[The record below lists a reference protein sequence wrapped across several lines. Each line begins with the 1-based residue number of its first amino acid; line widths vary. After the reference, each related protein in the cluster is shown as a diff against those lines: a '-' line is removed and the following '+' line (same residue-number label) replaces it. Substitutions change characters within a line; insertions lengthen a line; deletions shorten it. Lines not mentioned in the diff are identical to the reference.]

1 MAKNQ
6 IELYPTYWAS
16 FSGGKDSLY
25 MIYYILNHLDKYPL
39 TGVVYFDLET
49 DFPFIKNV
57 VDYVESE
64 LKRYGVPMLRIK
76 PRKSWHE
83 MYYHVVSS
91 GKRVG
96 KITGYPT
103 RLIRWCSNQY
113 KADSQEQLTRM
124 MREQG
129 KRVIY
134 YIGFC
139 ADEVKR
145 FKFEL
150 NDRSNN
156 VTQIYPLAEAGIN
169 ESEILEWAK
178 NEPIYNDYYKYNDR
192 CGCICCP
199 MASLKS
205 LAYTKKYYPEE
216 YEHYMKLALETE
228 KMRERE
234 LGRPFSVWAS
244 NPKYNTEYRM
254 RRVDEL
260 IAKEEENEH

>member
-57 VDYVESE
+57 VDYVESK

-76 PRKSWHE
+76 PRKSWHDL
-83 MYYHVVSS
+83 YAKY
-91 GKRVG
+91 G
-96 KITGYPT
+96 GYPT
-103 RLIRWCSNQY
+103 RVARWCNSHY
-113 KADSQEQLTRM
+113 KLDAEKQLKEM
-124 MREQG
+124 MASQG
-129 KRVIY
+129 KRVIF

-139 ADEVKR
+139 ADEIKR
-145 FKFEL
+145 FRFDL
-150 NDRSNN
+150 NDRSPN

-199 MASLKS
+199 MSSLKN
-205 LAYTKKYYPEE
+205 LVYTKKYYPAE
-216 YEHYMKLALETE
+216 YEYHMNLALETD
-228 KMRERE
+228 KRRERE
-234 LGRPFSVWAS
+234 RAWKTVLGLGI
-244 NPKYNTEYRM
+244 KHQIQYR
-254 RRVDEL
+254 
-260 IAKEEENEH
+260 ISYA

>member
-76 PRKSWHE
+76 PRKSWHDL
-83 MYYHVVSS
+83 YAKY
-91 GKRVG
+91 G
-96 KITGYPT
+96 GYPC
-103 RLIRWCSNQY
+103 RVARWCNSHY
-113 KADSQEQLTRM
+113 KLDAEKQLKEM
-124 MREQG
+124 MASQG
-129 KRVIY
+129 KRVIF

-139 ADEVKR
+139 ADEIKR
-145 FKFEL
+145 FRFDL
-150 NDRSNN
+150 NDRSSN

-199 MASLKS
+199 MSSLKN
-205 LAYTKKYYPEE
+205 LVYTKKYYPTE
-216 YEHYMKLALETE
+216 YEYYMNLALETDE
-228 KMRERE
+228 RRERE
-234 LGRPFSVWAS
+234 NLEDRSRFGHQTP
-244 NPKYNTEYRM
+244 NTIQNIVCVE
-254 RRVDEL
+254 
-260 IAKEEENEH
+260 